1 MHPPILRGAFV
12 AALALGL
19 ASQPAA
25 AGALHAPPTAEDP
38 TGILLEG
45 GLAGALSASAF
56 EAGQLVAAQ
65 GPWFE
70 ETQRSPVAAPVT
82 PLHQWVLDDPEEL
95 LRRRSASALATGSLA
110 RGSSLVDAW
119 WLMAVPFLVPVMLR
133 RRPRRRSRS
142 LAARFAETKQEED
155 AEAALDAIVRSP
167 YEVSSLS

>member
-12 AALALGL
+12 AALALCL

-25 AGALHAPPTAEDP
+25 AGALHVPPTAEDP
-38 TGILLEG
+38 TGILLEVD
-45 GLAGALSASAF
+45 LRAALSASAF

-70 ETQRSPVAAPVT
+70 ETQGLPVAAPVA
-82 PLHQWVLDDPEEL
+82 PLRQWMLEDPEEL
-95 LRRRSASALATGSLA
+95 LRRRSASAFATGSLA
-110 RGSSLVDAW
+110 RGASVVDAW

-142 LAARFAETKQEED
+142 MAARFEKKGQEPE
-155 AEAALDAIVRSP
+155 AEAALDSIVRSP
-167 YEVSSLS
+167 YEISSLS

>member
-70 ETQRSPVAAPVT
+70 ETQRSPVAASVT
-82 PLHQWVLDDPEEL
+82 PLRQWVLDDPKEL

-133 RRPRRRSRS
+133 RRPRR